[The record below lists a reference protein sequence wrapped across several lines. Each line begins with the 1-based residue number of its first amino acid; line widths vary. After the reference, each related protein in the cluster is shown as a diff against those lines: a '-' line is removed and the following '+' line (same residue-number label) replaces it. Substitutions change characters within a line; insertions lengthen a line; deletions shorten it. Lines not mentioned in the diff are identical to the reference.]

1 MNQESVN
8 HRGLDLEISAQIN
21 KNLIEKAKHD
31 LELDLNHLRD
41 LEVKID
47 DLISPKS
54 DPIKEN
60 ENVYIVDEQ
69 HKLEDLIETS
79 HQQEPIQHDL
89 HAEIEKNLNELTIEI
104 DIKKRLIDELE
115 TNQKKLE
122 QMRVHYE
129 DKVNVLQERIK
140 QIQTERDKLLT
151 NMSTFIILIK

>member
-1 MNQESVN
+1 LNEESAN
-8 HRGLDLEISAQIN
+8 HRSLDLDISAQIN

-60 ENVYIVDEQ
+60 ENVFIADEQ

-79 HQQEPIQHDL
+79 QQQEPTQHDL

-140 QIQTERDKLLT
+140 QIQTERDKLVT
-151 NMSTFIILIK
+151 NMSTLIFLIK